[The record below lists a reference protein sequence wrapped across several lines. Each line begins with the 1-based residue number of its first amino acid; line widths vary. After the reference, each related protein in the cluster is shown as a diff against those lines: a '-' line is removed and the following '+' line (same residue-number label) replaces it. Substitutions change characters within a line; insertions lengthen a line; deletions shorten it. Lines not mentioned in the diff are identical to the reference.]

1 MIFRSCASAAVLFLL
16 TASCGGST
24 ESPPSDFTP
33 GGDDAASE
41 TSGDETS
48 TDDSGGTDD
57 SATTEVGDADPG
69 DTAVDTGVDMGMLPG
84 CAGQPLAVDP
94 ASTLDSSKPGPLK
107 TATKM
112 LKFTTS
118 VGDTDV
124 LVTYPVQDD
133 GTTPHPGKHAW
144 IMFHHAVHGPDHV
157 VFDDYP
163 TIHGH
168 WASHGFV
175 VVSIDGSKVFFPTT
189 MGTNLT
195 WAQQNTVASNM
206 DTVITQ
212 YLTQQESDTFPL
224 KCSVDPN
231 RLAVAGHS
239 RGGGATLLVPTTR
252 TDGAKIKGLVSLQG
266 VDPGALSPPAGS
278 VIPGFDLP
286 ALWLDAALDG
296 DVSFPIL
303 PLQYGRTRAWGA
315 MVTILGSKHTFTFD
329 ANATPDQGGTPPTIT
344 PAEHK
349 AVCVQYSTAFLRAN
363 VRDATPNP
371 TDLDRVGG
379 PGGLSSTVSS
389 GGVLL
394 SYRPQ
399 YSSTYVAK
407 FDTAS
412 PTTPTNDTG
421 ADVTVSGGMKVASFE
436 TYYTTMLST
445 GEKAVSAMVHSAQL
459 TWDATGGSADVATGA
474 LGSKKAIVFDLAM
487 SSEGTTS
494 GTTPL
499 YLEVTDTAGGI
510 ASVPIK
516 DYLGS
521 GWFTR
526 PRRLSTAYVPVSKLT
541 GVDLSKAKTIRF
553 TAKSGAT
560 AGVAMI
566 DSLRAE

>member
-1 MIFRSCASAAVLFLL
+1 VIFRPYAVAVLFLL
-16 TASCGGST
+16 TASCGST
-24 ESPPSDFTP
+24 ADELPSDLTP
-33 GGDDAASE
+33 AADDAGSE
-41 TSGDETS
+41 TTS
-48 TDDSGGTDD
+48 DDSGSSDD
-57 SATTEVGDADPG
+57 SAIVTETGADSDPG
-69 DTAVDTGVDMGMLPG
+69 DTDLADTTMDTAPLPG
-84 CAGQPLAVDP
+84 CAGQPVAVDP
-94 ASTLDSSKPGPLK
+94 ASTLDPSKPGPLK
-107 TATKM
+107 TASKM
-112 LKFTTS
+112 MKFTTS

-133 GTTPHPGKHAW
+133 GVTPHPGKHAW

-175 VVSIDGSKVFFPTT
+175 VVSIDGSKVFFPTS

-195 WAQQNTVASNM
+195 WTQQNTVASNM

-212 YLTQQESDTFPL
+212 YLTQQEDDSFPL

-266 VDPGALSPPAGS
+266 VDPGALNPPAGS
-278 VIPGFDLP
+278 VIPGLDLP
-286 ALWLDAALDG
+286 AMWLDAALDG

-303 PLQYGRTRAWGA
+303 PLQYGRTRNFGA
-315 MVTILGSKHTFTFD
+315 LVTILGSKHTYTFD
-329 ANATPDQGGTPPTIT
+329 ANAKPDQGGATATIT
-344 PAEHK
+344 PDEHK
-349 AVCVQYSTAFLRAN
+349 AVCVQYSTAFLRAY
-363 VRDATPNP
+363 VRDGSPNAS
-371 TDLDRVGG
+371 DLDRVGG

-399 YSSTYVAK
+399 YSSPYIAK

-412 PTTPTNDTG
+412 PTIPQNDSGTTLTFTG
-421 ADVTVSGGMKVASFE
+421 SMKLASFE
-436 TYYTTMLST
+436 TYYTSTLSS

-459 TWDATGGSADVATGA
+459 TWDATGGTAEVATAPITG
-474 LGSKKAIVFDLAM
+474 KKAIVFDLAM

-499 YLEVTDTAGGI
+499 YLEVVDSAGGV

-526 PRRLSTAYVPVSKLT
+526 PRRLSTAYVPVAKLT
-541 GVDLSKAKTIRF
+541 GVDLSKAKSIRF
-553 TAKSGAT
+553 AAKSGAA